1 MDQESTQK
9 IHAVPAAGAAVAEP
23 VAAPVAAP
31 KVVAFDFRKPGQT
44 PGSQMRAIYVLKQK
58 FLHRL
63 VSSLSAYLRS
73 SVTAQLLAV
82 DHLSYAEF
90 LRGLPSPTCVIS
102 IGMRPYEGNSVL
114 ELNPSLVFPI
124 LELLLGGHGKAD
136 ATANREITEIEQN
149 VLDGLFRIIL
159 QALAEAWKDV
169 VPVTLTLESVGKEA
183 RLIHA
188 PHEPMVALSI
198 DVKLEEGGGQMN
210 LAVPTEILAVQSE
223 DAEAQS
229 TPRKIEASETEQL
242 RTLDLLRDAKLTVEA
257 HLEGPMLRV
266 RELLELKEGD
276 VLTFD
281 HPIGQPVSGFVNG
294 KRKFTGQVVSTG
306 KLKAFQIE

>member
-1 MDQESTQK
+1 MEQEIAQR
-9 IHAVPAAGAAVAEP
+9 IHAVTPAAETVETAASRAIP
-23 VAAPVAAP
+23 
-31 KVVAFDFRKPGQT
+31 FDFRKPGQA

-58 FLHRL
+58 FLHRI

-90 LRGLPSPTCVIS
+90 LRGLASPTCVIS
-102 IGMRPYEGNSVL
+102 IGMRPYEGNAVL

-124 LELLLGGHGKAD
+124 IEILLGGNGKPGTA
-136 ATANREITEIEQN
+136 ANREITEIEQN

-169 VPVTLTLESVGKEA
+169 LPVTLTLDSVGKEA

-188 PHEPMVALSI
+188 PHEPVVAVSI
-198 DVKLEEGGGQMN
+198 DIKLEEGGGRLN
-210 LAVPTEILAVQSE
+210 LAIPTEIVTMQGE
-223 DAEAQS
+223 GGDAQS
-229 TPRKIEASETEQL
+229 TPRKVEASEAEQGRML
-242 RTLDLLRDAKLTVEA
+242 ELLRDAKVTVEA

-281 HPIGQPVSGFVNG
+281 HPIGEPVGGFVNG
-294 KRKFTGQVVSTG
+294 KRKFAAQIVSTG
-306 KLKAFQIE
+306 KKKAFQIE